1 MLESSCSEVVTAI
14 MTIKNL
20 LFAGKPFLALPY
32 VSLAGSFFDNRHPPI
47 PHEKNTQ
54 ADAPFKHNPNYI
66 VHTK

>member
-1 MLESSCSEVVTAI
+1 
-14 MTIKNL
+14 MTIENL

-66 VHTK
+66 VNTK